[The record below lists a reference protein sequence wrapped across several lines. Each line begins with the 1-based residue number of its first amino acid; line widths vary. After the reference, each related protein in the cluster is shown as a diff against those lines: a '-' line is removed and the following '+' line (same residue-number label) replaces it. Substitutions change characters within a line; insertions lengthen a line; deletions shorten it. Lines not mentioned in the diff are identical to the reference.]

1 MIRQFE
7 AGVRRIRA
15 MGGEELRSGNYT
27 LEGLGFINAVYFQ
40 GVNARNPDG
49 TLRLPVTTPA
59 HLSRSTPPARRTSSN
74 GGRDGAA
81 SASSAEPPR
90 PNRPPRDRSGEA
102 RSSGKSPAGAQ
113 AQGGAG
119 GSHERQQAGAGA
131 SAEPEP
137 WVDPSRGMAPIG
149 DMLKRRRRGA
159 AGWESPPQESL
170 FELYDSDEG
179 GGSPPRSPLAE
190 GGEPGARP
198 PKPPTPE
205 PTASLVEHF
214 DAGLGLPRFLP
225 PISVRVQ
232 LAHVGGR
239 GPFYPGQARSTPTLT
254 LKP

>member
-119 GSHERQQAGAGA
+119 GPHERQQAGAGA
-131 SAEPEP
+131 SAGSGPASEGGGA
-137 WVDPSRGMAPIG
+137 WVDPSRWMAPIG

-159 AGWESPPQESL
+159 AGWESPPQEAL
-170 FELYDSDEG
+170 FELY
-179 GGSPPRSPLAE
+179 PQ
-190 GGEPGARP
+190 
-198 PKPPTPE
+198 
-205 PTASLVEHF
+205 
-214 DAGLGLPRFLP
+214 AG
-225 PISVRVQ
+225 
-232 LAHVGGR
+232 
-239 GPFYPGQARSTPTLT
+239 
-254 LKP
+254 